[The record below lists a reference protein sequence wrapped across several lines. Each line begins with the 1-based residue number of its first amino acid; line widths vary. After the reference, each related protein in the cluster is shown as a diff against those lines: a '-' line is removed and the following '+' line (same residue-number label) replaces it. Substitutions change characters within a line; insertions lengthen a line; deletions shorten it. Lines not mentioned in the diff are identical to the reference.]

1 MNTGTID
8 QALLKDIVETSNT
21 VWERVFNSAQ
31 LILGAINKDG
41 YDYQLVNNSI
51 DPSVDQV
58 LVMLKKMVSTF
69 DSLTNILPFINA
81 DKTQIYETER
91 VLLNSRQTVLVM
103 EQIMLAMQANDFE
116 ACNYYKSMLD
126 KQAII

>member
-1 MNTGTID
+1 MNTQVTN
-8 QALLKDIVETSNT
+8 QTLLKNIVETSNT
-21 VWERVFNSAQ
+21 VWERVFDNAQ

-58 LVMLKKMVSTF
+58 LVMLKKMVSIF

-91 VLLNSRQTVLVM
+91 ILLNSRQTVLLM
-103 EQIMLAMQANDFE
+103 EQIMLAMQANNLEDC
-116 ACNYYKSMLD
+116 ALYKSMLD
-126 KQAII
+126 KQTII

>member
-8 QALLKDIVETSNT
+8 QTLLKNIVETSNT

-41 YDYQLVNNSI
+41 YYYQLVNNSI

-103 EQIMLAMQANDFE
+103 EQIMLAMQANNFE
-116 ACNYYKSMLD
+116 DCNYYKSMLD
-126 KQAII
+126 NQAII

>member
-69 DSLTNILPFINA
+69 DSLTNVLPFINA

-103 EQIMLAMQANDFE
+103 EQIMLAMQANDIE